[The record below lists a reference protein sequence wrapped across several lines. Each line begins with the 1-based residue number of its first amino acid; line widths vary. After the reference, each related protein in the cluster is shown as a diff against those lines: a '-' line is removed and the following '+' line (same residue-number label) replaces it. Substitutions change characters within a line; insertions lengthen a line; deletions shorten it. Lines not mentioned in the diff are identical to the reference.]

1 MRVHVHDGGILLRI
15 LGFLRRRMHV
25 RLPKMDRWPYVN
37 VVALGAL
44 CYMLIFSLIGLF
56 PLLARSF
63 ADDHEEDGRAHSFAD
78 GHEEDGIG
86 FPPALYLAPC
96 VRAAVVREADCVP
109 RCQAGKAKFDWK
121 AVMPTAPTPTLSV

>member
-1 MRVHVHDGGILLRI
+1 
-15 LGFLRRRMHV
+15 MHV

-96 VRAAVVREADCVP
+96 VRAAVVRTRSGLRDKLKPHMYGRLGLIQTVP
-109 RCQAGKAKFDWK
+109 
-121 AVMPTAPTPTLSV
+121 TTLYDACC